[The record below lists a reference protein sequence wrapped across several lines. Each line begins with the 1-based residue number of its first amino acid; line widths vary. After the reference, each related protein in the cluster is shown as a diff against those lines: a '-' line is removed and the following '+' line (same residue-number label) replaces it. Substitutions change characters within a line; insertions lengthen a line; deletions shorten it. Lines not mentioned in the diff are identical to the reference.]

1 MSYTFK
7 NTEINNE
14 KANDFETKS
23 LLYLIGK
30 RKDSKKVEYVT
41 FDCFNDINGINKKL
55 DEIWDI
61 QSKNEKKLNPKKI
74 GKYLFTLFD
83 NYLSPFTFKEFIFFC
98 PILDSNYKKNN
109 TVNIYNLDNI
119 EHKTFERIKIGIT
132 EEVLRVKGST
142 QNYTSKI
149 KTFLDKVVI
158 VEDNNTKSEYIESVT
173 KFKNTNIKTTEFYN
187 DVFNDIRKIQTDKK
201 NSFIENETI
210 QQIKDVLNFQRHL
223 STKEI
228 ETLIISRII
237 GFEVFDN
244 ILYIPFCFNPM
255 VNHLDQDDLKD
266 LLQECNSNLSRAF
279 FNKNSNRIF
288 WNVCESI
295 ITYLT
300 QNSNNNPGDIYNK
313 IFSEKRIGTSYLT
326 EITLKFLIS
335 IIIEGKR
342 WL

>member
-30 RKDSKKVEYVT
+30 RKDSKKIEYVT

-61 QSKNEKKLNPKKI
+61 QSKNEKKLSPKKI

-98 PILDSNYKKNN
+98 PILNPNYKKKE
-109 TVNIYNLDNI
+109 TVNIYDLSNI
-119 EHKTFERIKIGIT
+119 QLKTFDRIKNGIT
-132 EEVLRVKGST
+132 EEVLRVKGSNI
-142 QNYTSKI
+142 NYTAEI
-149 KTFLDKVVI
+149 ETFLDKVII

-255 VNHLDQDDLKD
+255 INHLDQEDLKD

-288 WNVCESI
+288 WNVSESI

-300 QNSNNNPGDIYNK
+300 QNSNNNPEDIYNE
-313 IFSEKRIGTSYLT
+313 IFSDKRIGTSYLT

-342 WL
+342 